1 MTRREMRAPP
11 RPLGRLRRGKAAA
24 IAMAAA
30 AAVDR
35 EAVPPLLL
43 LLLLPLPLIAALAV
57 AEFCRSAAVV
67 VASCLPLCRKRPMI
81 SAQCQ
86 RTMGG

>member
-24 IAMAAA
+24 IAKAA

-35 EAVPPLLL
+35 EVVPPR
-43 LLLLPLPLIAALAV
+43 LLLPLPLIAALAE
-57 AEFCRSAAVV
+57 AEFCRSAAC
-67 VASCLPLCRKRPMI
+67 VASCLPSCRKRPMI